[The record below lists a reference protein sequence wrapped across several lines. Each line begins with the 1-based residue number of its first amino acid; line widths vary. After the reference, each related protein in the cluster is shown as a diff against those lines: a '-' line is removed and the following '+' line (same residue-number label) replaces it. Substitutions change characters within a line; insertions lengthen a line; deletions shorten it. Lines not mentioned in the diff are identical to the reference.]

1 MKLSLKSMYTHV
13 QETYKEKV
21 TNIGN

>member
-13 QETYKEKV
+13 QEMYKEKV